1 MALNPS
7 PFFRRLAAT
16 PILHVAVGYV
26 LCLTVALLGRDV
38 SIKVGLPFVLWLSG
52 LLAVVAQSA
61 VFTMVALYR
70 DDDLLAASVLITAVT
85 GLGGV
90 TAFALELFVQTGSL
104 GPAIMFGITAPFNYL
119 IQGVVLIPLFAG
131 LVWIARAL
139 RRWLAP
145 DTMGPQ
151 NGAA

>member
-1 MALNPS
+1 MTL
-7 PFFRRLAAT
+7 
-16 PILHVAVGYV
+16 
-26 LCLTVALLGRDV
+26 ALLGRDASV
-38 SIKVGLPFVLWLSG
+38 KFGFPLVLWLSG

-61 VFTMVALYR
+61 LFTMVALYR

-85 GLGGV
+85 ALGGV

-119 IQGVVLIPLFAG
+119 IKAVVLVPLFAV

-145 DTMGPQ
+145 DTMGSQ

>member
-1 MALNPS
+1 MSLHLS
-7 PFFRRLAAT
+7 SLFRRLAAT

-26 LCLTVALLGRDV
+26 LCMTLALLGRDASV
-38 SIKVGLPFVLWLSG
+38 KFGLPFVLILSG

-61 VFTMVALYR
+61 LFTMVALYR

-119 IQGVVLIPLFAG
+119 IQGVVLVPLFVA
-131 LVWIARAL
+131 LVWMARAL